1 MYELYIVTMNQMNIR
16 SLKFPD
22 MIITQWI
29 TSLSSHCNADVR
41 PLATQSV
48 SKGSEVFSIILLAS
62 DLLL

>member
-41 PLATQSV
+41 PLAMQSV
-48 SKGSEVFSIILLAS
+48 SKGSG
-62 DLLL
+62 